1 MNKIELDFLAPEM
14 VYLTMDEEG
23 AYEDCCSPRA
33 IHGGE
38 NACVV
43 CLDEIVDGDVVRMLP
58 CAHEFHSTCITS
70 WLKKRPR
77 CPLCNSNLEPRM
89 MVEV

>member
-1 MNKIELDFLAPEM
+1 MNKVELDFLAPEM

-23 AYEDCCSPRA
+23 AYAECCSPRA

-38 NACVV
+38 NACAV
-43 CLDEIVDGDVVRMLP
+43 CLDEILQGDVIRLLP

-70 WLKKRPR
+70 WLKKRPT
-77 CPLCNSNLEPRM
+77 CPLCNHNLEPRM
-89 MVEV
+89 ILEV